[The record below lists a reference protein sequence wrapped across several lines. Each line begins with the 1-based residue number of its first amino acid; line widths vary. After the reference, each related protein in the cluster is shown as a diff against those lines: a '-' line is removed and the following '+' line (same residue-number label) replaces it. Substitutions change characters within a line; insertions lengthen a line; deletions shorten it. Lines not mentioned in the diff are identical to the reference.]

1 MKSILV
7 PVDFSKASKQAA
19 HYALHLAKY
28 IKANIT
34 LCHANYNPIEI
45 TTEAIGSQPGYD
57 LATIKKE
64 SLDSLEEVASEMR
77 NKVSAFSMPGS
88 FQPQIKCT
96 AEAGGVTDII
106 TQLADKERSELIV
119 MGMTG
124 AGPIARLLFGS
135 ISRRMIDETQ
145 VPLILIPE
153 GFLFSKIQKIAF
165 ATRMVDE
172 DIDVIHALAAFASY
186 FHADLLVAHVSDHN
200 DKNEA
205 HEKQFKNFLSDVTCK
220 INYDKVYFRHVD
232 KENVDKG
239 LDWLSEHGMIDL
251 LVMVHHQKG
260 DFESL
265 FSSHTHTRANHLK
278 IPLLVMPLGSHP
290 RF

>member
-7 PVDFSKASKQAA
+7 PVDFSKSSTHAA

-28 IKANIT
+28 IKANVT
-34 LCHANYNPIEI
+34 LCHADYKPIEVP
-45 TTEAIGSQPGYD
+45 TEAIGSRSGFD
-57 LATIKKE
+57 LATIKEE
-64 SLDSLEEVASEMR
+64 STNSLEEIASEMR
-77 NKVSAFSMPGS
+77 DKESAFLMPGR
-88 FQPQIKCT
+88 FQPQIKCI
-96 AEAGGVTDII
+96 AEPGGVTDII
-106 TQLADKERSELIV
+106 TQLAAKEKSELII

-135 ISRRMIDETQ
+135 ISRSMIDETR
-145 VPLILIPE
+145 VPLILVPD
-153 GFLFSKIQKIAF
+153 GFQFNKIEKIAF
-165 ATRMVDE
+165 ATSMVD
-172 DIDVIHALAAFASY
+172 DDLDVIHALAAFASY
-186 FHADLLVAHVSDHN
+186 FSAELLVAHVSDNNHKN
-200 DKNEA
+200 DA
-205 HEKQFKNFLSDVTCK
+205 HQKQFKNFLSDVTCK

-232 KENVDKG
+232 KADVDKG

-260 DFESL
+260 QFDSL

-290 RF
+290 AF